1 MRNPGLLR
9 LRRKSLAKRTH
20 RMSGSI
26 LAGALLAL
34 PGFAAGAQA
43 LQPYAV
49 VGDAIPDSLTG
60 AAGDAARG
68 RAILV
73 ERSSTCILCHSGPFP
88 EQKFQGDLAP
98 DLSGSGSRSSEGQ
111 LRLRLVDAARLNA
124 ATIMPSYY
132 RVDGLDRVGTLWR
145 GKPIL
150 SAEQIEDIVAYLVT
164 LRE

>member
-1 MRNPGLLR
+1 
-9 LRRKSLAKRTH
+9 
-20 RMSGSI
+20 MSGPI

-34 PGFAAGAQA
+34 PGFAAAQE
-43 LQPYAV
+43 LRSYAV
-49 VGDAIPDSLTG
+49 IGDAIPQSLTG
-60 AAGDAARG
+60 TAGDVARG
-68 RAILV
+68 RALVV

-98 DLSGSGSRSSEGQ
+98 DLSGSGSRASEGQ

-132 RVDGLDRVGTLWR
+132 RVEGLDRVGALWR

-150 SAEQIEDIVAYLVT
+150 SAEQIEDIVAYLVS

>member
-1 MRNPGLLR
+1 
-9 LRRKSLAKRTH
+9 LARSARHIGTW
-20 RMSGSI
+20 I
-26 LAGALLAL
+26 AAALLAL
-34 PGFAAGAQA
+34 PGPAGAQA
-43 LQPYAV
+43 LRPYTI
-49 VGDAIPDSLTG
+49 VGDAIPEPLTN
-60 AAGDAARG
+60 ARGDVARG
-68 RAILV
+68 RALVV

-98 DLSGSGSRSSEGQ
+98 DLSGSGSRWSEGQ
-111 LRLRLVDAARLNA
+111 LRLRLVDAPRLNA

-132 RVDGLDRVGTLWR
+132 RVEGLQRVSTPWR